1 MREPHRPANTLGGI
15 ETRPL
20 RQQIAD
26 SLIRAILD
34 GEIMPGEALVEM
46 DIAQRLGVSRA
57 PVREA
62 IQIVA
67 NTHLVDTAPYRGT
80 TVRRLT
86 SVDVEEVYSL
96 RTLLETYALRR
107 AMAGDAAG
115 LARTL
120 QPICDDMQAI
130 AVRRDWAAL
139 AAEDAH
145 FHEVLISQ
153 AGHGL
158 LLDMWREIY
167 LRVRQI
173 MALRNKQNE
182 DSMEVFYRH
191 LPIVEAIEA
200 GDVEAAVR
208 RLEQHIASAADL
220 VVDPAEPI
228 EANGDGLEKP
238 LPGGGSDRPHDARR

>member
-1 MREPHRPANTLGGI
+1 MREPARSSNTLGGI

-80 TVRRLT
+80 TVRHLT
-86 SVDVEEVYSL
+86 RVDVEEVYSL
-96 RTLLETYALRR
+96 RTVLETYALRR
-107 AMAGDAAG
+107 AMTLDPVG
-115 LARTL
+115 LAQAL
-120 QPICDDMQAI
+120 HPICDDMQAI
-130 AVRRDWAAL
+130 AGRHDWAAL

-145 FHEVLISQ
+145 FHEVLIGQ

-200 GDVEAAVR
+200 GDVETAVQ
-208 RLEQHIASAADL
+208 RLEGHIASAADL
-220 VVDPAEPI
+220 VVDPVEPGSGG
-228 EANGDGLEKP
+228 AAAHDGDGAATARD
-238 LPGGGSDRPHDARR
+238 GTHDTQR